1 MAEKIKV
8 DWKVADK
15 KVNEKLA
22 KALEEKNSLTYDD
35 FEKLVNETFKELY
48 GYKLYDGDGDEDD
61 FPLDYRGTL
70 EEYFEE
76 GYTDGE
82 IDDYDDEDG
91 WRLRKTYIDIDDNFA
106 ICFEVPMRVWDCEF
120 FDEEDVDKVKIYKV
134 KKIPVQTYRY
144 ERV

>member
-22 KALEEKNSLTYDD
+22 KTFEEKNSITYSD

-48 GYKLYDGDGDEDD
+48 GYELYDGEGDEDD
-61 FPLDYRGTL
+61 FPLNYSGTF

-76 GYTDGE
+76 WYTDGE

-91 WRLRKTYIDIDDNFA
+91 WRIRKTYIDIDDNFA
-106 ICFEVPMRVWDCEF
+106 ICFEVFLRVWDCEYL
-120 FDEEDVDKVKIYKV
+120 DEEDTDRVKIYKV
-134 KKIPVQTYRY
+134 KKIPVQTFKY